1 MRQSIIIEDPRD
13 YRNFG
18 SGEGLKTFRVVVETS
33 DLYVKATSYL
43 KDETERLVHE
53 CRSLIKKS
61 IEDRPQF
68 LTSLVPID
76 STSDESVVT
85 FRMLEAGRK
94 AGVGPMAAVAGAVAD
109 YVGRKL
115 MNLSEEVI
123 IENGGD
129 LFIFVK
135 RSIVVGIY
143 AGSSPFSHK
152 IGLKIGPTA
161 IPVGVSTS
169 SGKVGPSRSFGAA
182 HAATI
187 LSNDPIL
194 ADAVATG
201 MGNRISR
208 PADLGVACR
217 WAMSVEGVSG
227 CVGIVDDK
235 MAALGNVELIPIN

>member
-1 MRQSIIIEDPRD
+1 MTPPVIIEEPRD
-13 YRNFG
+13 YRSFG
-18 SGEGLKTFRVVVETS
+18 SDEDLKTFRVIVETS

-43 KDETERLVHE
+43 KDETERLIRE
-53 CRSLIKKS
+53 CRTLIEKS
-61 IEDRPQF
+61 IENHPQF
-68 LTSLVPID
+68 LKSLTPVD
-76 STSDESVVT
+76 SSGNESIVT
-85 FRMLEAGRK
+85 HRMIEAARK

-109 YVGRKL
+109 YVGRRL
-115 MNLSEEVI
+115 IGVSDEI
-123 IENGGD
+123 IVENGGD

-143 AGSSPFSHK
+143 AGSSPFSQK

-169 SGKVGPSRSFGAA
+169 SGKVGPSKSFGTA

-187 LSNDPIL
+187 VSNDPIL
-194 ADAVATG
+194 ADAVATA

-208 PADLGVACR
+208 PADLGPACR

-227 CVGIVDDK
+227 CVAILDDK
-235 MAALGNVELIPIN
+235 MAALGRIELIPIN

>member
-13 YRNFG
+13 YRDFG
-18 SGEGLKTFRVVVETS
+18 PSEDLKTFRVVVETS
-33 DLYVKATSYL
+33 DLYVKATSHL
-43 KDETERLVHE
+43 QDETERLVHE

-68 LTSLVPID
+68 LKSLVPID
-76 STSDESVVT
+76 PSSDESVVT
-85 FRMLEAGRK
+85 FRMIEAGRK
-94 AGVGPMAAVAGAVAD
+94 AGVGPMAGVAGAVAD
-109 YVGRKL
+109 YVGRRL
-115 MNLSEEVI
+115 MDVSDEVI

-143 AGSSPFSHK
+143 AGSSPFSQK

-161 IPVGVSTS
+161 IPIGVSTS
-169 SGKVGPSRSFGAA
+169 SGRVGPSRSFGVA

-187 LSNDPIL
+187 VSNDPIL
-194 ADAVATG
+194 SDAVATG
-201 MGNRISR
+201 MGNRISQ
-208 PADLGVACR
+208 PADLGMACH
-217 WAMSVEGVSG
+217 WAMSIEGVSG

-235 MAALGNVELIPIN
+235 MAALGNIELIPIN